1 MKALSLSTVFIL
13 FLALTGQWAY
23 ADVNAVEATIDRNPV
38 MLDEAIRLTV
48 TADGSV
54 ERDAFDSSPLLKD
67 FVVGRTSVSS
77 QTSIVNFDTKRTT
90 VWTTTL
96 FPRKEGTF
104 TIPALTIEGKRT
116 QPINVQVIPVQEQSN
131 VARDYFVTTDI
142 DTKEAYLNQQ
152 LLYTVKLFLSSNIE
166 RGSLQA
172 PEMQN
177 AEITQLGEDKQYTD
191 IVNGRRYQIIER
203 QFAVV
208 PQSSGEFILRG
219 PIFTGEVM
227 AANTNQRFG
236 FFNRTQQINRVG
248 PDITVNI
255 KPIPSDINY
264 PWLPSEMVRVDEEWP
279 QGDVFV
285 AGEPVTRIVTLTALG
300 VVEEQ
305 LPDIP
310 EFYPPNFKLY
320 PDQSNTTTVERNQNL
335 ISQRQTSLAII
346 PTESGTF
353 VLPEITIPWF
363 NTLTEKTE
371 YATIPARTI
380 TVQAAS
386 NANNANTDA
395 GSAQGALNN
404 TANTQ
409 LPASDNNQTSSE
421 NSQGAETTSTASQ
434 SEAELGPQI
443 QDSSILQSPLFIG
456 ITAFISVCWLVTL
469 LGWYVTHKKLKR
481 LLASGALPNAAY
493 SDTQSNNL
501 SEQQA
506 YEHLLA
512 VAKQHNL
519 KALDNA
525 LQKWLSLLNGDRSQ
539 RAMPG
544 DIPESKGIKVP
555 IEQLHRLRFSASQ
568 QANNDDSLKQ
578 HINLLIDA
586 IKQTRSN
593 WLNNKESKK
602 NTLSDLYPT
611 S

>member
-1 MKALSLSTVFIL
+1 MRALLQSTLIVFLLTLLLST
-13 FLALTGQWAY
+13 AAY
-23 ADVNAVEATIDRNPV
+23 ADVNSLEATIDRNPV

-48 TADGSV
+48 TADGSAD
-54 ERDAFDSSPLLKD
+54 RDAFDSSPLLKD

-104 TIPALTIEGKRT
+104 TIPSLTIEGKST
-116 QPINVQVIPVQEQSN
+116 QPIQVKVIPVQEQSN

-142 DTKEAYLNQQ
+142 DVKEAYLNQQ

-208 PQSSGEFILRG
+208 PQASGEFTLRG

-255 KPIPSDINY
+255 KPIPQGIDY

-279 QGDVFV
+279 QGDSFV

-320 PDQSNTTTVERNQNL
+320 PDQSNTTTVEKDQSL

-346 PTESGTF
+346 PTQPGNF

-363 NTLTEKTE
+363 NTLTQQTE
-371 YATIPARTI
+371 YATIPARSI
-380 TVQAAS
+380 TVAPAS
-386 NANNANTDA
+386 GANNANTPNSLDTPSMSSA
-395 GSAQGALNN
+395 SNEDIQNDIPSTATQPNASASNENKPLDSASSKVNTDENTQLNWMVTGALLVLFVIALTGWLVTYRKLKQAQFMGPGITHRTGSAQRPHSYAQWDEKAQFQNLM
-404 TANTQ
+404 
-409 LPASDNNQTSSE
+409 
-421 NSQGAETTSTASQ
+421 
-434 SEAELGPQI
+434 
-443 QDSSILQSPLFIG
+443 
-456 ITAFISVCWLVTL
+456 SVIKAKDT
-469 LGWYVTHKKLKR
+469 R
-481 LLASGALPNAAY
+481 LLTSAL
-493 SDTQSNNL
+493 
-501 SEQQA
+501 
-506 YEHLLA
+506 
-512 VAKQHNL
+512 KQWI
-519 KALDNA
+519 NA
-525 LQKWLSLLNGDRSQ
+525 LTSGKAQLSQ
-539 RAMPG
+539 F
-544 DIPESKGIKVP
+544 EGINTSVN
-555 IEQLHRLRFSASQ
+555 ELYALRFSANKADASTQ
-568 QANNDDSLKQ
+568 SKQVMKALDKLSHEAKLARSEWKQKSEGNN
-578 HINLLIDA
+578 
-586 IKQTRSN
+586 
-593 WLNNKESKK
+593 
-602 NTLSDLYPT
+602 NTLSALYPA

>member
-1 MKALSLSTVFIL
+1 MRALLQSTLIVFLLTLLLST
-13 FLALTGQWAY
+13 AAY
-23 ADVNAVEATIDRNPV
+23 ADVNSLEATIDRNPV

-48 TADGSV
+48 TADGSAD
-54 ERDAFDSSPLLKD
+54 RDAFDSSPLLKD

-104 TIPALTIEGKRT
+104 TIPSLTIEGKST
-116 QPINVQVIPVQEQSN
+116 QPIQVKVIPVQEQSN

-142 DTKEAYLNQQ
+142 DVKEAYLNQQ

-208 PQSSGEFILRG
+208 PQASGEFTLRG

-255 KPIPSDINY
+255 KPIPQGIDY

-279 QGDVFV
+279 QGDSFV

-320 PDQSNTTTVERNQNL
+320 PDQSNTTTVEKDQSL

-346 PTESGTF
+346 PTQPGNF

-363 NTLTEKTE
+363 NTLTQQTE
-371 YATIPARTI
+371 YATIPARSI
-380 TVQAAS
+380 TVAPAS
-386 NANNANTDA
+386 GANNANTPNSLDTPSMSSA
-395 GSAQGALNN
+395 SNEDIQNDIPSTATQPNASASNEDKPLDSASGEVNTDENTQLNWMVTGALLVLFVIALTGWLVTYRKLKQAQFMGPGITNKTGSAQRPHSYAQWDEKAQFQNLM
-404 TANTQ
+404 
-409 LPASDNNQTSSE
+409 
-421 NSQGAETTSTASQ
+421 
-434 SEAELGPQI
+434 
-443 QDSSILQSPLFIG
+443 
-456 ITAFISVCWLVTL
+456 SVIKAKDT
-469 LGWYVTHKKLKR
+469 R
-481 LLASGALPNAAY
+481 LLTSAL
-493 SDTQSNNL
+493 
-501 SEQQA
+501 
-506 YEHLLA
+506 
-512 VAKQHNL
+512 KQWI
-519 KALDNA
+519 NA
-525 LQKWLSLLNGDRSQ
+525 LTSGKAQLSQ
-539 RAMPG
+539 F
-544 DIPESKGIKVP
+544 EGINASVN
-555 IEQLHRLRFSASQ
+555 ELYALRFSANKAD
-568 QANNDDSLKQ
+568 ANTQSKQ
-578 HINLLIDA
+578 VMKALDKLSHEAKLA
-586 IKQTRSN
+586 RSEWKQKSEG
-593 WLNNKESKK
+593 NN
-602 NTLSDLYPT
+602 NTLSALYPA

>member
-1 MKALSLSTVFIL
+1 MRALLQSTRIVFLLTLLLST
-13 FLALTGQWAY
+13 AAY
-23 ADVNAVEATIDRNPV
+23 ADVNSLEATIDRNPV

-48 TADGSV
+48 TADGSAD
-54 ERDAFDSSPLLKD
+54 RDAFDSSPLLKD

-104 TIPALTIEGKRT
+104 TIPSLTIEGKST
-116 QPINVQVIPVQEQSN
+116 QPIQVKVIPVQEQSN

-142 DTKEAYLNQQ
+142 DVKEAYLNQQ

-208 PQSSGEFILRG
+208 PQASGEFTLRG

-255 KPIPSDINY
+255 KPIPQGIDY

-279 QGDVFV
+279 QGDSFV

-320 PDQSNTTTVERNQNL
+320 PDQSNTTTVEKDQSL

-346 PTESGTF
+346 PTQPGNF

-363 NTLTEKTE
+363 NTLTQQTE
-371 YATIPARTI
+371 YATIPARSI
-380 TVQAAS
+380 TVAPAS
-386 NANNANTDA
+386 GANNANTPNSLDTPSISSA
-395 GSAQGALNN
+395 SNEDIQNDIPSTATQPNASASNEGKPLDSASGEVNTDENTQLNRMVTGALLVLFVIALTGWLVTYRKLKQAQFMGPGITNKTGSAQRPHSYAQWDEKAQFQNLM
-404 TANTQ
+404 
-409 LPASDNNQTSSE
+409 
-421 NSQGAETTSTASQ
+421 
-434 SEAELGPQI
+434 
-443 QDSSILQSPLFIG
+443 
-456 ITAFISVCWLVTL
+456 SVIKTKD
-469 LGWYVTHKKLKR
+469 TR
-481 LLASGALPNAAY
+481 LLTPAL
-493 SDTQSNNL
+493 
-501 SEQQA
+501 
-506 YEHLLA
+506 
-512 VAKQHNL
+512 KQWI
-519 KALDNA
+519 NA
-525 LQKWLSLLNGDRSQ
+525 LTSGKAQLSQ
-539 RAMPG
+539 F
-544 DIPESKGIKVP
+544 EGINASVN
-555 IEQLHRLRFSASQ
+555 ELYALRFSANKAD
-568 QANNDDSLKQ
+568 ANTQSKQ
-578 HINLLIDA
+578 VMKALDKLSHEAKLA
-586 IKQTRSN
+586 RSEWKQKSEG
-593 WLNNKESKK
+593 NN
-602 NTLSDLYPT
+602 NTLSALYPA

>member
-1 MKALSLSTVFIL
+1 MRALLQSTLIVFLLTLLLST
-13 FLALTGQWAY
+13 AAY
-23 ADVNAVEATIDRNPV
+23 ADVNSLEATIDRNPV

-48 TADGSV
+48 TADGSAD
-54 ERDAFDSSPLLKD
+54 RDAFDSSPLLKD

-104 TIPALTIEGKRT
+104 TIPSLTIEGKST
-116 QPINVQVIPVQEQSN
+116 KPIQVKVIPVQEQSN

-142 DTKEAYLNQQ
+142 DVKEAYLNQQ

-208 PQSSGEFILRG
+208 PQASGEFTLRG

-255 KPIPSDINY
+255 KPIPQGIDY

-279 QGDVFV
+279 QGDSFV

-320 PDQSNTTTVERNQNL
+320 PDQSNTTTVEKDQSL

-346 PTESGTF
+346 PTQPGNF

-363 NTLTEKTE
+363 NTLTQQTE
-371 YATIPARTI
+371 YATIPARSI
-380 TVQAAS
+380 TVAPAS
-386 NANNANTDA
+386 GANNANTPNSLDTPSMSSA
-395 GSAQGALNN
+395 SNEDIQNDIPSTATQPNASASNEGKPLDSASGEVNSDENTQLNRMVTGALLVLFIIALTGWLVTYRKLKQAQFMGPGITNKTGSAQRPHSYAQWDEKAQFQNLM
-404 TANTQ
+404 
-409 LPASDNNQTSSE
+409 
-421 NSQGAETTSTASQ
+421 
-434 SEAELGPQI
+434 
-443 QDSSILQSPLFIG
+443 
-456 ITAFISVCWLVTL
+456 SVIKAKDT
-469 LGWYVTHKKLKR
+469 R
-481 LLASGALPNAAY
+481 LLTPAL
-493 SDTQSNNL
+493 
-501 SEQQA
+501 
-506 YEHLLA
+506 
-512 VAKQHNL
+512 KQWI
-519 KALDNA
+519 NA
-525 LQKWLSLLNGDRSQ
+525 LTSGKAQLSQ
-539 RAMPG
+539 F
-544 DIPESKGIKVP
+544 EGINASVN
-555 IEQLHRLRFSASQ
+555 ELYALRFSANKAD
-568 QANNDDSLKQ
+568 ANTQSKQ
-578 HINLLIDA
+578 VMKALDKLSHEAKLA
-586 IKQTRSN
+586 RSEWKQKSEG
-593 WLNNKESKK
+593 NN
-602 NTLSDLYPT
+602 NTLSALYPA

>member
-1 MKALSLSTVFIL
+1 MRALLQSTLIVFLLTLLLST
-13 FLALTGQWAY
+13 AAY
-23 ADVNAVEATIDRNPV
+23 ADVNSLEATIDRNPV

-48 TADGSV
+48 TADGSAD
-54 ERDAFDSSPLLKD
+54 RDAFDSSPLLKD

-104 TIPALTIEGKRT
+104 TIPSLTIEGKST
-116 QPINVQVIPVQEQSN
+116 QPIQVKVIPVQEQSN

-142 DTKEAYLNQQ
+142 DVKEAYLNQQ

-208 PQSSGEFILRG
+208 PQASGEFTLRG

-255 KPIPSDINY
+255 KPIPQGIDY

-279 QGDVFV
+279 QGDSFV

-320 PDQSNTTTVERNQNL
+320 PDQSNTTTVEKDQSL

-346 PTESGTF
+346 PTQPGNF

-363 NTLTEKTE
+363 NTLTQQTE
-371 YATIPARTI
+371 YATIPARSI
-380 TVQAAS
+380 TVAPAS
-386 NANNANTDA
+386 GANNANTPNSLDTPSISSA
-395 GSAQGALNN
+395 SNEDIQNDIPTTAKQPNASASNEDKPLDSASGEVNTDENTQLNWMVTGALLVLFVIALTGWLVTYRKLKQAQFMGPGITNKTGSAQRPHSYAQWDEKAQFQNLM
-404 TANTQ
+404 
-409 LPASDNNQTSSE
+409 
-421 NSQGAETTSTASQ
+421 
-434 SEAELGPQI
+434 
-443 QDSSILQSPLFIG
+443 
-456 ITAFISVCWLVTL
+456 SVIKAKDT
-469 LGWYVTHKKLKR
+469 R
-481 LLASGALPNAAY
+481 LLTPAL
-493 SDTQSNNL
+493 
-501 SEQQA
+501 
-506 YEHLLA
+506 
-512 VAKQHNL
+512 KQWI
-519 KALDNA
+519 NA
-525 LQKWLSLLNGDRSQ
+525 LTSGKAQLSQ
-539 RAMPG
+539 F
-544 DIPESKGIKVP
+544 EGINASVN
-555 IEQLHRLRFSASQ
+555 ELYALRFSANKAD
-568 QANNDDSLKQ
+568 ANTQSKQ
-578 HINLLIDA
+578 VMKALDKLSHEAKLA
-586 IKQTRSN
+586 RSEWKQKSEG
-593 WLNNKESKK
+593 NN
-602 NTLSDLYPT
+602 NTLSALYPA

>member
-1 MKALSLSTVFIL
+1 MRALLQSTRIVFLLTLLLST
-13 FLALTGQWAY
+13 AAY
-23 ADVNAVEATIDRNPV
+23 ADVNSLEATIDRNPV

-48 TADGSV
+48 TADGSAD
-54 ERDAFDSSPLLKD
+54 RDAFDSSPLLKD

-104 TIPALTIEGKRT
+104 TIPSLTIEGKST
-116 QPINVQVIPVQEQSN
+116 KPIQVKVIPVQEQSN

-142 DTKEAYLNQQ
+142 DVKEAYLNQQ

-208 PQSSGEFILRG
+208 PQASGEFTLRG

-255 KPIPSDINY
+255 KPIPQGIDY

-279 QGDVFV
+279 QGDSFV

-320 PDQSNTTTVERNQNL
+320 PDQSNTTTVEKDQSL

-346 PTESGTF
+346 PTQPGNF

-363 NTLTEKTE
+363 NTLTQQTE
-371 YATIPARTI
+371 YATIPARSI
-380 TVQAAS
+380 TVTPAS
-386 NANNANTDA
+386 GANNANTPNSLDTPSISSA
-395 GSAQGALNN
+395 SNEDIQNDIPSTATQPNASASNEDKPLDSASGEVNTDENTQLNWMVTGALLVLFVIALTGWLVTYRKLKQAQFMGPGITHRTGSAQRPHSYAQWDEKAQFQNLM
-404 TANTQ
+404 
-409 LPASDNNQTSSE
+409 
-421 NSQGAETTSTASQ
+421 
-434 SEAELGPQI
+434 
-443 QDSSILQSPLFIG
+443 
-456 ITAFISVCWLVTL
+456 SVIKAKDT
-469 LGWYVTHKKLKR
+469 R
-481 LLASGALPNAAY
+481 LLTSAL
-493 SDTQSNNL
+493 
-501 SEQQA
+501 
-506 YEHLLA
+506 
-512 VAKQHNL
+512 KQWI
-519 KALDNA
+519 NA
-525 LQKWLSLLNGDRSQ
+525 LTSGNAQLSQ
-539 RAMPG
+539 F
-544 DIPESKGIKVP
+544 EGINASVN
-555 IEQLHRLRFSASQ
+555 ELYALRFSANKADASTQ
-568 QANNDDSLKQ
+568 SKQFMKALDKLSHEAKLARSEWKQKSEGNN
-578 HINLLIDA
+578 
-586 IKQTRSN
+586 
-593 WLNNKESKK
+593 
-602 NTLSDLYPT
+602 NTLSALYPA

>member
-1 MKALSLSTVFIL
+1 MRALLQSTLIVFLLTLLLST
-13 FLALTGQWAY
+13 AAY
-23 ADVNAVEATIDRNPV
+23 ADVNSLEATIDRNPV

-48 TADGSV
+48 TADGSAD
-54 ERDAFDSSPLLKD
+54 RDAFDSSPLLKD

-104 TIPALTIEGKRT
+104 TIPSLTIEGKST
-116 QPINVQVIPVQEQSN
+116 QPIQVKVIPVQEQSN

-142 DTKEAYLNQQ
+142 DVKEAYLNQQ

-208 PQSSGEFILRG
+208 PQASGEFTLRG

-255 KPIPSDINY
+255 KPIPQGIDY

-279 QGDVFV
+279 QGDSFV

-320 PDQSNTTTVERNQNL
+320 PDQSNTTTVEKDQSL

-346 PTESGTF
+346 PTQPGNF

-363 NTLTEKTE
+363 NTLTQQTE
-371 YATIPARTI
+371 YATIPARSI
-380 TVQAAS
+380 TVAPAS
-386 NANNANTDA
+386 GANNANTPNSLDTPSMSSA
-395 GSAQGALNN
+395 SNEDIQNDIPSIATQPNASASNEGKPLDSASGEVNSDENTQLNRMVTGVLLLLFIIALTGWLVTYRKLKQAQFMGVGITNKTGSAQRLHSYAQWDEKAQFQNLM
-404 TANTQ
+404 
-409 LPASDNNQTSSE
+409 
-421 NSQGAETTSTASQ
+421 
-434 SEAELGPQI
+434 
-443 QDSSILQSPLFIG
+443 
-456 ITAFISVCWLVTL
+456 SVIKAKDT
-469 LGWYVTHKKLKR
+469 R
-481 LLASGALPNAAY
+481 LLTPAL
-493 SDTQSNNL
+493 
-501 SEQQA
+501 
-506 YEHLLA
+506 
-512 VAKQHNL
+512 KQWI
-519 KALDNA
+519 NA
-525 LQKWLSLLNGDRSQ
+525 LTSGKAQLSQ
-539 RAMPG
+539 F
-544 DIPESKGIKVP
+544 EGINASVN
-555 IEQLHRLRFSASQ
+555 ELYALRFSANKAD
-568 QANNDDSLKQ
+568 ANTQSKQ
-578 HINLLIDA
+578 VMKALDKLSHEAKLA
-586 IKQTRSN
+586 RSEWKQKSEGDN
-593 WLNNKESKK
+593 
-602 NTLSDLYPT
+602 NTLSALYPA

>member
-1 MKALSLSTVFIL
+1 MRALLQSTRIVFLLTLLLST
-13 FLALTGQWAY
+13 AAY
-23 ADVNAVEATIDRNPV
+23 ADVNSLEATIDRNPV

-48 TADGSV
+48 TADGSAD
-54 ERDAFDSSPLLKD
+54 RDAFDSSPLLKD

-104 TIPALTIEGKRT
+104 TIPSLTIEGKST
-116 QPINVQVIPVQEQSN
+116 KPIQVKVIPVQEQSN

-142 DTKEAYLNQQ
+142 DVKEAYLNQQ

-208 PQSSGEFILRG
+208 PQASGEFTLRG

-255 KPIPSDINY
+255 KPIPQGIDY

-279 QGDVFV
+279 QGDSFV
-285 AGEPVTRIVTLTALG
+285 AGEPVTRIITLTALG

-320 PDQSNTTTVERNQNL
+320 PDQSNTTTVEKDQSL

-346 PTESGTF
+346 PTQPGNF

-363 NTLTEKTE
+363 NTLTQQTE
-371 YATIPARTI
+371 YATIPARSI
-380 TVQAAS
+380 TVAPAS
-386 NANNANTDA
+386 GANNANTSNIPNTPSTSSTGTDA
-395 GSAQGALNN
+395 IQNDIPSTATKPSVSTNDEGKPLGSASGEAITDENAQFNWMVIGVLLALFVIALTGWLFTYRKLKQAQSTGPGITHKTSSAQRIHSSAQWDEKAHFQSLMSVIKAKNTRELTPALNKWIKALTLGN
-404 TANTQ
+404 AQ
-409 LPASDNNQTSSE
+409 L
-421 NSQGAETTSTASQ
+421 SQ
-434 SEAELGPQI
+434 
-443 QDSSILQSPLFIG
+443 FKG
-456 ITAFISVCWLVTL
+456 IT
-469 LGWYVTHKKLKR
+469 
-481 LLASGALPNAAY
+481 
-493 SDTQSNNL
+493 
-501 SEQQA
+501 
-506 YEHLLA
+506 
-512 VAKQHNL
+512 
-519 KALDNA
+519 
-525 LQKWLSLLNGDRSQ
+525 DRVNELY
-539 RAMPG
+539 A
-544 DIPESKGIKVP
+544 
-555 IEQLHRLRFSASQ
+555 LRFSANKVDTSAQ
-568 QANNDDSLKQ
+568 SKQ
-578 HINLLIDA
+578 VTKALEQLSHE
-586 IKQTRSN
+586 IKLARSE
-593 WLNNKESKK
+593 WKQK
-602 NTLSDLYPT
+602 NTKNDHTLSNLYPA

>member
-1 MKALSLSTVFIL
+1 MRALLQSTRIVFLLTLLLST
-13 FLALTGQWAY
+13 AAY
-23 ADVNAVEATIDRNPV
+23 ADVNSLEATIDRNPV

-48 TADGSV
+48 TADGSAD
-54 ERDAFDSSPLLKD
+54 RDAFDSSPLLKD

-104 TIPALTIEGKRT
+104 TIPSLTIEGKST
-116 QPINVQVIPVQEQSN
+116 KPIQVKVIPVQEQSN

-142 DTKEAYLNQQ
+142 DVKEAYLNQQ

-208 PQSSGEFILRG
+208 PQASGEFTLRG

-255 KPIPSDINY
+255 KPIPQGIDY

-279 QGDVFV
+279 QGDSFV

-320 PDQSNTTTVERNQNL
+320 PDQSNTTTVEKDQSL

-346 PTESGTF
+346 PTQPGNF

-363 NTLTEKTE
+363 NTLTQQTE
-371 YATIPARTI
+371 YATIPARSI
-380 TVQAAS
+380 TVAPAS
-386 NANNANTDA
+386 GANNANTPNSLDTPSMSSA
-395 GSAQGALNN
+395 SNEDIQNDIPSTATQPNASASNEGKPLDSASGEVNTDENTQLNWMVTGALLVLFVIALTGWLVTYRKLKQAQFMGPGLTNKTGSAQRPHSYAQWDEKAQFQNLM
-404 TANTQ
+404 
-409 LPASDNNQTSSE
+409 
-421 NSQGAETTSTASQ
+421 
-434 SEAELGPQI
+434 
-443 QDSSILQSPLFIG
+443 
-456 ITAFISVCWLVTL
+456 SVIKAKDT
-469 LGWYVTHKKLKR
+469 R
-481 LLASGALPNAAY
+481 LLTPAL
-493 SDTQSNNL
+493 
-501 SEQQA
+501 
-506 YEHLLA
+506 
-512 VAKQHNL
+512 KQWI
-519 KALDNA
+519 NA
-525 LQKWLSLLNGDRSQ
+525 LTSGKAQLSQ
-539 RAMPG
+539 F
-544 DIPESKGIKVP
+544 EGINASVN
-555 IEQLHRLRFSASQ
+555 ELYALRFSANKAD
-568 QANNDDSLKQ
+568 ANTQSKQ
-578 HINLLIDA
+578 VMKALDKLSHEAKLA
-586 IKQTRSN
+586 RSEWKQKSEG
-593 WLNNKESKK
+593 NN
-602 NTLSDLYPT
+602 NTLSALYPA

>member
-1 MKALSLSTVFIL
+1 MRALLQSTRIVFLLTLLLST
-13 FLALTGQWAY
+13 AAY
-23 ADVNAVEATIDRNPV
+23 ADVNSLEATIDRNPV

-48 TADGSV
+48 TADGSAD
-54 ERDAFDSSPLLKD
+54 RDAFDSSPLLKD

-104 TIPALTIEGKRT
+104 TIPSLTIEGKST
-116 QPINVQVIPVQEQSN
+116 QPIQVKVIPVQEQSN

-142 DTKEAYLNQQ
+142 DVKEAYLNQQ

-208 PQSSGEFILRG
+208 PQASGEFTLRG

-255 KPIPSDINY
+255 KPIPQGIDY
-264 PWLPSEMVRVDEEWP
+264 PWLPSAMVRVDEEWP
-279 QGDVFV
+279 QGDSFV

-320 PDQSNTTTVERNQNL
+320 PDQSNTTTVEKDQSL

-346 PTESGTF
+346 PTQPGNF

-363 NTLTEKTE
+363 NTLTQQTE
-371 YATIPARTI
+371 YATIPARSI
-380 TVQAAS
+380 TVAPAS
-386 NANNANTDA
+386 GANNANTPNRLDTPSISSA
-395 GSAQGALNN
+395 SNEDIQNDIPSTAPQTNASASNENKPLDSASGDVSTDESTQLNWMVTGALLVLFVIALTGWLVTYRKLKQAQFMGPGLTNKTGSAQRPHSYAQWDEKAQFQNLM
-404 TANTQ
+404 
-409 LPASDNNQTSSE
+409 
-421 NSQGAETTSTASQ
+421 
-434 SEAELGPQI
+434 
-443 QDSSILQSPLFIG
+443 
-456 ITAFISVCWLVTL
+456 SVIKAKDT
-469 LGWYVTHKKLKR
+469 R
-481 LLASGALPNAAY
+481 LLTPAL
-493 SDTQSNNL
+493 
-501 SEQQA
+501 
-506 YEHLLA
+506 
-512 VAKQHNL
+512 KQWI
-519 KALDNA
+519 NA
-525 LQKWLSLLNGDRSQ
+525 LTSGKAQLSQ
-539 RAMPG
+539 F
-544 DIPESKGIKVP
+544 EGINASVN
-555 IEQLHRLRFSASQ
+555 ELYALRFSANKAD
-568 QANNDDSLKQ
+568 ANTQSKQ
-578 HINLLIDA
+578 VMKALDKLSHEAKLA
-586 IKQTRSN
+586 RSEWKQKSEG
-593 WLNNKESKK
+593 NN
-602 NTLSDLYPT
+602 NTLSALYPA

>member
-1 MKALSLSTVFIL
+1 MRALLQSTRIVFLLTLLLST
-13 FLALTGQWAY
+13 AAY
-23 ADVNAVEATIDRNPV
+23 ADVNSLEATIDRNPV

-48 TADGSV
+48 TADGSAD
-54 ERDAFDSSPLLKD
+54 RDAFDSSPLLKD

-104 TIPALTIEGKRT
+104 TIPSLTIEGKST
-116 QPINVQVIPVQEQSN
+116 KPIQVKVIPVQEQSN

-142 DTKEAYLNQQ
+142 DVKEAYLNQQ

-208 PQSSGEFILRG
+208 PQASGEFTLRG

-255 KPIPSDINY
+255 KPIPQGIDY

-279 QGDVFV
+279 QGDSFV
-285 AGEPVTRIVTLTALG
+285 TGEPVTRIVTLTALG

-320 PDQSNTTTVERNQNL
+320 PDQSNTTTVEKDQSL

-346 PTESGTF
+346 PTQPGNF

-363 NTLTEKTE
+363 NTLTQQTE
-371 YATIPARTI
+371 YATIPARSI
-380 TVQAAS
+380 TVAPAS
-386 NANNANTDA
+386 GANNANTPNSLDTPSMSSA
-395 GSAQGALNN
+395 SNEDIQNDIPSTATQPNASASNEDRPLDRASGEDNTDENTQLNWMVTGALLVLFVIALTGWLVTYRKLKQAQFMGPGLTNKTGSAQRPHSYAQWDEKAQFQNLM
-404 TANTQ
+404 
-409 LPASDNNQTSSE
+409 
-421 NSQGAETTSTASQ
+421 
-434 SEAELGPQI
+434 
-443 QDSSILQSPLFIG
+443 
-456 ITAFISVCWLVTL
+456 SVIKAKDT
-469 LGWYVTHKKLKR
+469 R
-481 LLASGALPNAAY
+481 LLTPAL
-493 SDTQSNNL
+493 
-501 SEQQA
+501 
-506 YEHLLA
+506 
-512 VAKQHNL
+512 KQWI
-519 KALDNA
+519 NA
-525 LQKWLSLLNGDRSQ
+525 LTSGKAQLSQ
-539 RAMPG
+539 F
-544 DIPESKGIKVP
+544 EGINASVN
-555 IEQLHRLRFSASQ
+555 ELYALRFSANKADASTQ
-568 QANNDDSLKQ
+568 SKQ
-578 HINLLIDA
+578 VMKALDKLSHEAKLA
-586 IKQTRSN
+586 RSEWKQKSEGSN
-593 WLNNKESKK
+593 
-602 NTLSDLYPT
+602 NTLSALYPA

>member
-1 MKALSLSTVFIL
+1 MRALLQSTRIVFLLTLLLST
-13 FLALTGQWAY
+13 AAY
-23 ADVNAVEATIDRNPV
+23 ADVNSLEATIDRNPV

-48 TADGSV
+48 TADGSAD
-54 ERDAFDSSPLLKD
+54 RDAFDSSPLLKD

-104 TIPALTIEGKRT
+104 TIPSLTIEGKST
-116 QPINVQVIPVQEQSN
+116 KPIQVKVIPVQEQSN

-142 DTKEAYLNQQ
+142 DVKEAYLNQQ

-208 PQSSGEFILRG
+208 PQASGEFTLRG

-255 KPIPSDINY
+255 KPIPQGIDY

-279 QGDVFV
+279 QGDSFV

-320 PDQSNTTTVERNQNL
+320 PDQSNTTTVEKDQSL

-346 PTESGTF
+346 PTQPGNF

-363 NTLTEKTE
+363 NTLTQQTE
-371 YATIPARTI
+371 YATIPARSI
-380 TVQAAS
+380 TVAPAS
-386 NANNANTDA
+386 GANNANTPNSLDTPSISSA
-395 GSAQGALNN
+395 SNEDIQNDIPTTAKQPNASASNEDKPLDSASGEVNTDESTQLNWMVTCALLVLFIIALTGWLVTYRKLKQAQFMGPGITNKTGSAQRPHSYAQWDEKAQFQNLM
-404 TANTQ
+404 
-409 LPASDNNQTSSE
+409 
-421 NSQGAETTSTASQ
+421 
-434 SEAELGPQI
+434 
-443 QDSSILQSPLFIG
+443 
-456 ITAFISVCWLVTL
+456 SVIKAKDT
-469 LGWYVTHKKLKR
+469 R
-481 LLASGALPNAAY
+481 LLTPAL
-493 SDTQSNNL
+493 
-501 SEQQA
+501 
-506 YEHLLA
+506 
-512 VAKQHNL
+512 KQWI
-519 KALDNA
+519 NA
-525 LQKWLSLLNGDRSQ
+525 LTSGKAQLSQ
-539 RAMPG
+539 F
-544 DIPESKGIKVP
+544 EGINASVN
-555 IEQLHRLRFSASQ
+555 ELYALRFSANKADASTQ
-568 QANNDDSLKQ
+568 SKQVMKALDKLSHEAKLARSEWKQKSEGNN
-578 HINLLIDA
+578 
-586 IKQTRSN
+586 
-593 WLNNKESKK
+593 
-602 NTLSDLYPT
+602 NTLSALYPA

>member
-1 MKALSLSTVFIL
+1 MRALLQSTRIVFLLTLLLST
-13 FLALTGQWAY
+13 AAY
-23 ADVNAVEATIDRNPV
+23 ADVNSLEATIDRNPV

-48 TADGSV
+48 TADGSAD
-54 ERDAFDSSPLLKD
+54 RDAFDSSPLLKD

-104 TIPALTIEGKRT
+104 TIPSLTIEGKST
-116 QPINVQVIPVQEQSN
+116 KPIQVKVIPVQEQSN

-142 DTKEAYLNQQ
+142 DVKEAYLNQQ

-208 PQSSGEFILRG
+208 PQASGEFTLRG

-255 KPIPSDINY
+255 KPIPQGIDY

-279 QGDVFV
+279 QGDSFV
-285 AGEPVTRIVTLTALG
+285 AGEPVTRIITLTALG

-320 PDQSNTTTVERNQNL
+320 PDQSNTTTVEKDQSL

-346 PTESGTF
+346 PTQPGNF

-363 NTLTEKTE
+363 NTLTQQTE
-371 YATIPARTI
+371 YATIPARSI
-380 TVQAAS
+380 TVAPAS
-386 NANNANTDA
+386 GANNANTSNIPNTPSTSSTGTDA
-395 GSAQGALNN
+395 IQNDIPSTAAKPNVSANYESKPLGSASGDAITDENAQFNWMVIGVLLALFVIALTGWLFTYRKLKQAQSTGPGITHKTSSAQRIHSSAQRDEKAHFQSLMSVIKAKNTRELTPALNKWIKALTLGN
-404 TANTQ
+404 AQ
-409 LPASDNNQTSSE
+409 L
-421 NSQGAETTSTASQ
+421 SQ
-434 SEAELGPQI
+434 
-443 QDSSILQSPLFIG
+443 FKG
-456 ITAFISVCWLVTL
+456 IT
-469 LGWYVTHKKLKR
+469 
-481 LLASGALPNAAY
+481 
-493 SDTQSNNL
+493 
-501 SEQQA
+501 
-506 YEHLLA
+506 
-512 VAKQHNL
+512 
-519 KALDNA
+519 
-525 LQKWLSLLNGDRSQ
+525 DRVNELY
-539 RAMPG
+539 A
-544 DIPESKGIKVP
+544 
-555 IEQLHRLRFSASQ
+555 LRFSANKVDASAQ
-568 QANNDDSLKQ
+568 SKQ
-578 HINLLIDA
+578 VTKALEQLSHE
-586 IKQTRSN
+586 IKLARSE
-593 WLNNKESKK
+593 WKQK
-602 NTLSDLYPT
+602 NTMNDHTLSNLYPA

>member
-1 MKALSLSTVFIL
+1 MRALLQSTRIVFLLTLLLST
-13 FLALTGQWAY
+13 AAY
-23 ADVNAVEATIDRNPV
+23 ADVNSLEATIDRNPV

-48 TADGSV
+48 TADGSAD
-54 ERDAFDSSPLLKD
+54 RDAFDSSPLLKD

-104 TIPALTIEGKRT
+104 TIPSLTIEGKST
-116 QPINVQVIPVQEQSN
+116 KPIQVEVIPVQEQSN

-142 DTKEAYLNQQ
+142 DLKEAYLNQQ

-208 PQSSGEFILRG
+208 PQASGEFTLRG

-255 KPIPSDINY
+255 KPIPQGIDY

-279 QGDVFV
+279 QGDSFV

-320 PDQSNTTTVERNQNL
+320 PDQSNTTTVEKDQSL

-346 PTESGTF
+346 PTQPGNF

-363 NTLTEKTE
+363 NTLTQQTE
-371 YATIPARTI
+371 YATIPARSI
-380 TVQAAS
+380 TVAPAS
-386 NANNANTDA
+386 GANNANTPNSLDTPSISSA
-395 GSAQGALNN
+395 SNEDIQNDIPSTAKQPNASASNEDKPLDSASGEVNTDESTQLNWMVTCALLVLFIIALTGWLVTYRKLKQAQFMGPGITNKTGSAQRPHSYAQWDEKAQFQNLM
-404 TANTQ
+404 
-409 LPASDNNQTSSE
+409 
-421 NSQGAETTSTASQ
+421 
-434 SEAELGPQI
+434 
-443 QDSSILQSPLFIG
+443 
-456 ITAFISVCWLVTL
+456 SVIKAKDT
-469 LGWYVTHKKLKR
+469 R
-481 LLASGALPNAAY
+481 LLTSAL
-493 SDTQSNNL
+493 
-501 SEQQA
+501 
-506 YEHLLA
+506 
-512 VAKQHNL
+512 KQWI
-519 KALDNA
+519 NA
-525 LQKWLSLLNGDRSQ
+525 LTSGKAQLSQ
-539 RAMPG
+539 F
-544 DIPESKGIKVP
+544 EGINASVN
-555 IEQLHRLRFSASQ
+555 ELYALRFSANKADASTQ
-568 QANNDDSLKQ
+568 SKQVMKALDKLSHEAKLARSEWKRKSEGNN
-578 HINLLIDA
+578 
-586 IKQTRSN
+586 
-593 WLNNKESKK
+593 
-602 NTLSDLYPT
+602 NTLSALYPA

>member
-1 MKALSLSTVFIL
+1 MRALLQSTLIVFLLTLLLST
-13 FLALTGQWAY
+13 AAY
-23 ADVNAVEATIDRNPV
+23 ADVNSLEATIDRNPV

-48 TADGSV
+48 TADGSAD
-54 ERDAFDSSPLLKD
+54 RDAFDSSPLLKD

-104 TIPALTIEGKRT
+104 TIPSLTIEGKST
-116 QPINVQVIPVQEQSN
+116 QPIQVKVIPVQEQSN

-142 DTKEAYLNQQ
+142 DVKEAYLNQQ

-208 PQSSGEFILRG
+208 PQASGEFTLRG

-255 KPIPSDINY
+255 KPIPQGIDY
-264 PWLPSEMVRVDEEWP
+264 PWLPSAMVRVDEEWP
-279 QGDVFV
+279 QGDSFV

-320 PDQSNTTTVERNQNL
+320 PDQSNTTTVEKDQSL

-346 PTESGTF
+346 PTQPGNF

-363 NTLTEKTE
+363 NTLTQQTE
-371 YATIPARTI
+371 YATIPARSI
-380 TVQAAS
+380 TVAPAS
-386 NANNANTDA
+386 GANNANTPNRLDTPSISSA
-395 GSAQGALNN
+395 SNEDIQNDIPSTAPQTNASASNENKPLDSASGDVSTDESTQLNWMVTCALLVLFIIALTGWLVTYRKLKQAQFMGVGITNKTGSAQRLHSYAQWDEKAQFQNLM
-404 TANTQ
+404 
-409 LPASDNNQTSSE
+409 
-421 NSQGAETTSTASQ
+421 
-434 SEAELGPQI
+434 
-443 QDSSILQSPLFIG
+443 
-456 ITAFISVCWLVTL
+456 SVIKTKD
-469 LGWYVTHKKLKR
+469 TR
-481 LLASGALPNAAY
+481 LLTPAL
-493 SDTQSNNL
+493 
-501 SEQQA
+501 
-506 YEHLLA
+506 
-512 VAKQHNL
+512 KQWI
-519 KALDNA
+519 NA
-525 LQKWLSLLNGDRSQ
+525 LTSGKAQLSQ
-539 RAMPG
+539 F
-544 DIPESKGIKVP
+544 EGINASVN
-555 IEQLHRLRFSASQ
+555 ELYALRFSANKAD
-568 QANNDDSLKQ
+568 ANTQSKQ
-578 HINLLIDA
+578 VMKALDKLSHEAKLA
-586 IKQTRSN
+586 RSEWKQKSEG
-593 WLNNKESKK
+593 NN
-602 NTLSDLYPT
+602 NTLSALYPA

>member
-1 MKALSLSTVFIL
+1 MRALLQSTGIF
-13 FLALTGQWAY
+13 FLLTLLISAAAY
-23 ADVNAVEATIDRNPV
+23 ADVNSVEATIDRNPV
-38 MLDEAIRLTV
+38 MLDEAIRLTI
-48 TADGSV
+48 TADGSAD
-54 ERDAFDSSPLLKD
+54 RDAFDSSPLLKD

-104 TIPALTIEGKRT
+104 TIPSLTIEGKST
-116 QPINVQVIPVQEQSN
+116 KPIQVKVIPVQEQSN

-142 DTKEAYLNQQ
+142 DLNEAYLNQQ

-208 PQSSGEFILRG
+208 PQASGEFTLRG

-255 KPIPSDINY
+255 KPIPQGIDY

-279 QGDVFV
+279 QGDNFV

-320 PDQSNTTTVERNQNL
+320 PDQSNTTTVEKDQSL

-346 PTESGTF
+346 PTQPGDF

-363 NTLTEKTE
+363 NTLTQKTE
-371 YATIPARTI
+371 YATIPARSI
-380 TVQAAS
+380 TVVPATRSS
-386 NANNANTDA
+386 NPSNT
-395 GSAQGALNN
+395 
-404 TANTQ
+404 T
-409 LPASDNNQTSSE
+409 PTS
-421 NSQGAETTSTASQ
+421 NETV
-434 SEAELGPQI
+434 G
-443 QDSSILQSPLFIG
+443 
-456 ITAFISVCWLVTL
+456 
-469 LGWYVTHKKLKR
+469 
-481 LLASGALPNAAY
+481 
-493 SDTQSNNL
+493 DTQSDL
-501 SEQQA
+501 PSKAIEPDVDSSKEGKPSDSTADDASISERTQLDWVVSVV
-506 YEHLLA
+506 LLA
-512 VAKQHNL
+512 LLLVALIGWLLTYRKLKQTQLAGLTDSTKPRFNVTA
-519 KALDNA
+519 ALDEKAQYQRLMAVIKAKDTSSVPLALKEWINA
-525 LQKWLSLLNGDRSQ
+525 LTDGKAQLSQFDGVNTAVDELY
-539 RAMPG
+539 A
-544 DIPESKGIKVP
+544 
-555 IEQLHRLRFSASQ
+555 LRFSASQ
-568 QANNDDSLKQ
+568 TDKPNQSEQVSKTLEKLTDE
-578 HINLLIDA
+578 
-586 IKQTRSN
+586 IKQARSK
-593 WLNNKESKK
+593 WQQIGAK
-602 NTLSDLYPT
+602 NRHTLSNLYPA

>member
-1 MKALSLSTVFIL
+1 
-13 FLALTGQWAY
+13 
-23 ADVNAVEATIDRNPV
+23 
-38 MLDEAIRLTV
+38 DEAIRLTV
-48 TADGSV
+48 TADGSAD
-54 ERDAFDSSPLLKD
+54 RDAFDSSPLLKD

-104 TIPALTIEGKRT
+104 TIPSLTIEGKST
-116 QPINVQVIPVQEQSN
+116 KPIQVKVIPVQEQSN

-142 DTKEAYLNQQ
+142 DVKEAYLNQQ

-208 PQSSGEFILRG
+208 PQASGEFTLRG

-255 KPIPSDINY
+255 KPIPQGIDY

-279 QGDVFV
+279 QGDSFV

-320 PDQSNTTTVERNQNL
+320 PDQSNTTTVEKDQSL

-346 PTESGTF
+346 PTQPGNF

-363 NTLTEKTE
+363 NTLTQQTE
-371 YATIPARTI
+371 YSTIPARSI
-380 TVQAAS
+380 TVAPAS
-386 NANNANTDA
+386 GANNANTPNSLDTPSISSA
-395 GSAQGALNN
+395 SNEDIQNDIPSTAKQPNASASNENKPLDSASGEVNTDESTQLNWMVTCALLVLFIIALTGWLVTYRKLKQAQFMGPGITNKTGSAQRPHSYAQWDEKAQFQNLM
-404 TANTQ
+404 
-409 LPASDNNQTSSE
+409 
-421 NSQGAETTSTASQ
+421 
-434 SEAELGPQI
+434 
-443 QDSSILQSPLFIG
+443 
-456 ITAFISVCWLVTL
+456 SVIKAKDT
-469 LGWYVTHKKLKR
+469 R
-481 LLASGALPNAAY
+481 LLTPAL
-493 SDTQSNNL
+493 
-501 SEQQA
+501 
-506 YEHLLA
+506 
-512 VAKQHNL
+512 KQWI
-519 KALDNA
+519 NA
-525 LQKWLSLLNGDRSQ
+525 LTSGKAQLSQ
-539 RAMPG
+539 F
-544 DIPESKGIKVP
+544 EGINASVN
-555 IEQLHRLRFSASQ
+555 ELYALRFSANKAD
-568 QANNDDSLKQ
+568 ANTQSKQ
-578 HINLLIDA
+578 VMKALDKLSHEAKLA
-586 IKQTRSN
+586 RSEWKQKSEG
-593 WLNNKESKK
+593 NN
-602 NTLSDLYPT
+602 NTLSALYPA

>member
-1 MKALSLSTVFIL
+1 MRALLQSTRIVFLLTLLLST
-13 FLALTGQWAY
+13 AAY
-23 ADVNAVEATIDRNPV
+23 ADVNSLEATIDRNPV

-48 TADGSV
+48 TADGSA

-104 TIPALTIEGKRT
+104 TIPSLTIEGKST
-116 QPINVQVIPVQEQSN
+116 QPIQVKVIPVQEKSN

-142 DTKEAYLNQQ
+142 DVKEAYLNQQ

-208 PQSSGEFILRG
+208 PQASGEFTLRG

-255 KPIPSDINY
+255 KPIPQGIDY

-279 QGDVFV
+279 QGDSFV

-320 PDQSNTTTVERNQNL
+320 PDQSNTTTVEKDQSL

-346 PTESGTF
+346 PTQPGNF

-363 NTLTEKTE
+363 NTLTQQTE
-371 YATIPARTI
+371 YSTIPARSI
-380 TVQAAS
+380 TVAPAS
-386 NANNANTDA
+386 GANNANTPNSLDTPSISSA
-395 GSAQGALNN
+395 SNEDIQNDIPSTAKQPNASASNENKPLDSASGEVNTDESTQLNWMVTCALLVLFIIALTGWLVTYRKLKQAQFMGPGITNKTGSAQRPHSYAQWDEKAQFQNLM
-404 TANTQ
+404 
-409 LPASDNNQTSSE
+409 
-421 NSQGAETTSTASQ
+421 
-434 SEAELGPQI
+434 
-443 QDSSILQSPLFIG
+443 
-456 ITAFISVCWLVTL
+456 SVIKAKDT
-469 LGWYVTHKKLKR
+469 R
-481 LLASGALPNAAY
+481 LLTPAL
-493 SDTQSNNL
+493 
-501 SEQQA
+501 
-506 YEHLLA
+506 
-512 VAKQHNL
+512 KQWI
-519 KALDNA
+519 NA
-525 LQKWLSLLNGDRSQ
+525 LTSGKAQLSQ
-539 RAMPG
+539 F
-544 DIPESKGIKVP
+544 EGINASVN
-555 IEQLHRLRFSASQ
+555 ELYALRFSANKADASTQ
-568 QANNDDSLKQ
+568 SKQVMKALDKLSHEAKLARSEWKQKSEGNN
-578 HINLLIDA
+578 
-586 IKQTRSN
+586 
-593 WLNNKESKK
+593 
-602 NTLSDLYPT
+602 NTLSALYPA

>member
-1 MKALSLSTVFIL
+1 MRALLQSTLIVFLLTLLLST
-13 FLALTGQWAY
+13 AAY
-23 ADVNAVEATIDRNPV
+23 ADVHSLEATIDRNPV

-48 TADGSV
+48 TADGSAD
-54 ERDAFDSSPLLKD
+54 RDAFDSSPLLKD

-104 TIPALTIEGKRT
+104 TIPSLTIEGKST
-116 QPINVQVIPVQEQSN
+116 KPIQVKVIPVQEQSN

-142 DTKEAYLNQQ
+142 DVKEAYLNQQ

-208 PQSSGEFILRG
+208 PQASGEFTLRG

-255 KPIPSDINY
+255 KPIPQGIDY

-279 QGDVFV
+279 QGDSFV

-320 PDQSNTTTVERNQNL
+320 PDQSNTTTVEKDQSL

-346 PTESGTF
+346 PTQPGNF

-363 NTLTEKTE
+363 NTLTQQTE
-371 YATIPARTI
+371 YATIPARSI
-380 TVQAAS
+380 TVAPAS
-386 NANNANTDA
+386 GANNANTPNSLDTPSISSA
-395 GSAQGALNN
+395 SNEDIQNDIPSTAKQPNASASNENKPLDSASGEVNTDESTQLNWMVTCALFVLFIIALTGWLVTYRKLKQAQFMGVGITNKTGSAQRLHSYAQWDEKAQFQNLM
-404 TANTQ
+404 
-409 LPASDNNQTSSE
+409 
-421 NSQGAETTSTASQ
+421 
-434 SEAELGPQI
+434 
-443 QDSSILQSPLFIG
+443 
-456 ITAFISVCWLVTL
+456 SVIKAKDT
-469 LGWYVTHKKLKR
+469 R
-481 LLASGALPNAAY
+481 LLTSAL
-493 SDTQSNNL
+493 
-501 SEQQA
+501 
-506 YEHLLA
+506 
-512 VAKQHNL
+512 KQWV
-519 KALDNA
+519 NA
-525 LQKWLSLLNGDRSQ
+525 LTSGKAQLSQ
-539 RAMPG
+539 F
-544 DIPESKGIKVP
+544 EGINASVN
-555 IEQLHRLRFSASQ
+555 ELYALRFSANKADASTQ
-568 QANNDDSLKQ
+568 SKQVMKALDKLSHEAKLARSEWKQKSEGNN
-578 HINLLIDA
+578 
-586 IKQTRSN
+586 
-593 WLNNKESKK
+593 
-602 NTLSDLYPT
+602 NTLSALYPA

>member
-1 MKALSLSTVFIL
+1 MRALLQSTLIVFLLTLLLST
-13 FLALTGQWAY
+13 AAY
-23 ADVNAVEATIDRNPV
+23 ADVNSLEATIDRNPV

-48 TADGSV
+48 TADGSAD
-54 ERDAFDSSPLLKD
+54 RDAFDSSPLLKD

-104 TIPALTIEGKRT
+104 TIPSLTIEGKST
-116 QPINVQVIPVQEQSN
+116 KPIQVKVIPVQEQSN

-142 DTKEAYLNQQ
+142 DVKEAYLNQQ

-208 PQSSGEFILRG
+208 PQASGEFTLRG

-255 KPIPSDINY
+255 KPIPQGIDY

-279 QGDVFV
+279 QGDSFV

-320 PDQSNTTTVERNQNL
+320 PDQSNTTTVEKDQSL

-346 PTESGTF
+346 PTQPGNF

-363 NTLTEKTE
+363 NTLTQQTE
-371 YATIPARTI
+371 YATIPARSI
-380 TVQAAS
+380 TVAPAS
-386 NANNANTDA
+386 GANNANTPNSLDTPSMSSA
-395 GSAQGALNN
+395 SNEDIQNDIPSTATQPNASASNEGKPLDSASGEVNTDESTQLNWMVTCALLVLFIIALTGWLVTYRKLKQAQFMGPGITNKTGSAQRPHSYAQWDEKAQFQNLM
-404 TANTQ
+404 
-409 LPASDNNQTSSE
+409 
-421 NSQGAETTSTASQ
+421 
-434 SEAELGPQI
+434 
-443 QDSSILQSPLFIG
+443 
-456 ITAFISVCWLVTL
+456 SVIKAKDT
-469 LGWYVTHKKLKR
+469 R
-481 LLASGALPNAAY
+481 LLTPAL
-493 SDTQSNNL
+493 
-501 SEQQA
+501 
-506 YEHLLA
+506 
-512 VAKQHNL
+512 KQWI
-519 KALDNA
+519 NA
-525 LQKWLSLLNGDRSQ
+525 LTSGNAQLSQFERINASVNELY
-539 RAMPG
+539 A
-544 DIPESKGIKVP
+544 
-555 IEQLHRLRFSASQ
+555 LRFSANKAD
-568 QANNDDSLKQ
+568 ANTQSKQ
-578 HINLLIDA
+578 VMKALDKLSHEAKLA
-586 IKQTRSN
+586 RSEWKQKSEGSN
-593 WLNNKESKK
+593 
-602 NTLSDLYPT
+602 NTLSALYPA

>member
-1 MKALSLSTVFIL
+1 MRALLQSTRIVFLLTLLLST
-13 FLALTGQWAY
+13 AAY
-23 ADVNAVEATIDRNPV
+23 ADVNSLEATIDRNPV

-48 TADGSV
+48 TADGSAD
-54 ERDAFDSSPLLKD
+54 RDAFDSSPLLKD

-104 TIPALTIEGKRT
+104 TIPSLTIEGKST
-116 QPINVQVIPVQEQSN
+116 KPIQVKVIPVQEQSN

-142 DTKEAYLNQQ
+142 DVKEAYLNQQ

-208 PQSSGEFILRG
+208 PQASGEFTLRG

-248 PDITVNI
+248 PDTTVNI
-255 KPIPSDINY
+255 KPIPQGIDY

-279 QGDVFV
+279 QGDSFV
-285 AGEPVTRIVTLTALG
+285 AGEPVTRIITLTALG

-320 PDQSNTTTVERNQNL
+320 PDQSNTTTVEKDQSL

-346 PTESGTF
+346 PTQPGNF

-363 NTLTEKTE
+363 NTLTQQTE
-371 YATIPARTI
+371 YATIPARSI
-380 TVQAAS
+380 TVA
-386 NANNANTDA
+386 
-395 GSAQGALNN
+395 
-404 TANTQ
+404 
-409 LPASDNNQTSSE
+409 P
-421 NSQGAETTSTASQ
+421 
-434 SEAELGPQI
+434 
-443 QDSSILQSPLFIG
+443 
-456 ITAFISVCWLVTL
+456 
-469 LGWYVTHKKLKR
+469 
-481 LLASGALPNAAY
+481 ASGANNVNPSNIPNTPSTSSTGTDAIQNDIPSTAAKPNV
-493 SDTQSNNL
+493 SANVSANDEGKPLGSASGEAITDDNAQLNWMVIGV
-501 SEQQA
+501 
-506 YEHLLA
+506 LLA
-512 VAKQHNL
+512 LFVIALTGWLFTYRKLKQAQSTGLGITHKTSSAQRIHSSAQWDEKAHFQSLMSVIKAKNTREL
-519 KALDNA
+519 TPALNKWIKALTLGNA
-525 LQKWLSLLNGDRSQ
+525 QLSQ
-539 RAMPG
+539 F
-544 DIPESKGIKVP
+544 KGITDRVN
-555 IEQLHRLRFSASQ
+555 ELYALRFSANKVDASAQ
-568 QANNDDSLKQ
+568 SKQ
-578 HINLLIDA
+578 VTKALEQLSHE
-586 IKQTRSN
+586 IKLARSE
-593 WLNNKESKK
+593 WKQK
-602 NTLSDLYPT
+602 NTKNDHTLSNLYPA

>member
-1 MKALSLSTVFIL
+1 MRALLQSTLIVFLLTLLLST
-13 FLALTGQWAY
+13 AAY
-23 ADVNAVEATIDRNPV
+23 ADVNSLEATIDRNPV

-48 TADGSV
+48 TADGSAD
-54 ERDAFDSSPLLKD
+54 RDAFDSSPLLKD

-104 TIPALTIEGKRT
+104 TIPSLTIEGKST
-116 QPINVQVIPVQEQSN
+116 QPIQVKVIPVQEQSN

-142 DTKEAYLNQQ
+142 DVKEAYLNQQ

-208 PQSSGEFILRG
+208 PQASGEFTLRG

-255 KPIPSDINY
+255 KPIPQGIDY

-279 QGDVFV
+279 QGDSFV

-320 PDQSNTTTVERNQNL
+320 PDQSNTTTVEKDQSL

-346 PTESGTF
+346 PTQPGNF

-363 NTLTEKTE
+363 NTLTQQTE
-371 YATIPARTI
+371 YATIPARSI
-380 TVQAAS
+380 TVAPAS
-386 NANNANTDA
+386 GANNANTPNSLDTPSMSSA
-395 GSAQGALNN
+395 SNEDIQNDIPSTATQPNASASNEDKPLDSASGEVNTDESTQLNRMVTGALLVLFIIALTGWLVTYRKLKQAQFMGVGITNKTGSAQRLHSYAQWDEKAQFQNLM
-404 TANTQ
+404 
-409 LPASDNNQTSSE
+409 
-421 NSQGAETTSTASQ
+421 
-434 SEAELGPQI
+434 
-443 QDSSILQSPLFIG
+443 
-456 ITAFISVCWLVTL
+456 SVIKAKDT
-469 LGWYVTHKKLKR
+469 R
-481 LLASGALPNAAY
+481 LLTPAL
-493 SDTQSNNL
+493 
-501 SEQQA
+501 
-506 YEHLLA
+506 
-512 VAKQHNL
+512 KQWI
-519 KALDNA
+519 NA
-525 LQKWLSLLNGDRSQ
+525 LTSGKAQLSQ
-539 RAMPG
+539 F
-544 DIPESKGIKVP
+544 EGINASVN
-555 IEQLHRLRFSASQ
+555 ELYELRFSANKADASTQ
-568 QANNDDSLKQ
+568 SKQVMKALDKLSHEAKLARSEWKQKSEGNN
-578 HINLLIDA
+578 
-586 IKQTRSN
+586 
-593 WLNNKESKK
+593 
-602 NTLSDLYPT
+602 NTLSALYPA

>member
-1 MKALSLSTVFIL
+1 MRALLQSTRIVFLLTLLLST
-13 FLALTGQWAY
+13 AAY
-23 ADVNAVEATIDRNPV
+23 ADVNSLEATIDRNPV

-48 TADGSV
+48 TADGSAD
-54 ERDAFDSSPLLKD
+54 RDAFDSSPLLKD

-104 TIPALTIEGKRT
+104 TIPSLTIEGKST
-116 QPINVQVIPVQEQSN
+116 QPIQVKVIPVQEQSN

-142 DTKEAYLNQQ
+142 DVKEAYLNQQ

-208 PQSSGEFILRG
+208 PQASGEFTLRG

-255 KPIPSDINY
+255 KPIPQGIDY
-264 PWLPSEMVRVDEEWP
+264 PWLPSAMVRVDEEWP
-279 QGDVFV
+279 QGDSFV

-320 PDQSNTTTVERNQNL
+320 PDQSNTTTVEKDQSL

-346 PTESGTF
+346 PTQPGNF

-363 NTLTEKTE
+363 NTLTQQTE
-371 YATIPARTI
+371 YATIPARSI
-380 TVQAAS
+380 TVAPAS
-386 NANNANTDA
+386 GANNANTPNSLDTPSMSSA
-395 GSAQGALNN
+395 SNEDIQNDIPSTATQPNASASNEDKPLDSASGEVNTDENTQLNWMVTGALLVLFVIALTGWLVTYRKLKQAQFMGPGITHRTGSAQRPHSHAQWDEKAQFQNLM
-404 TANTQ
+404 
-409 LPASDNNQTSSE
+409 
-421 NSQGAETTSTASQ
+421 
-434 SEAELGPQI
+434 
-443 QDSSILQSPLFIG
+443 
-456 ITAFISVCWLVTL
+456 SVIKAKDT
-469 LGWYVTHKKLKR
+469 R
-481 LLASGALPNAAY
+481 LLTSAL
-493 SDTQSNNL
+493 
-501 SEQQA
+501 
-506 YEHLLA
+506 
-512 VAKQHNL
+512 KQWI
-519 KALDNA
+519 NA
-525 LQKWLSLLNGDRSQ
+525 LTSGKAQLSQ
-539 RAMPG
+539 F
-544 DIPESKGIKVP
+544 EGINASVN
-555 IEQLHRLRFSASQ
+555 ELYALRFSANKADASTQ
-568 QANNDDSLKQ
+568 SKQVMKALDKLSHEAKLARSEWKQKSEGNN
-578 HINLLIDA
+578 
-586 IKQTRSN
+586 
-593 WLNNKESKK
+593 
-602 NTLSDLYPT
+602 NTLSALYPA

>member
-1 MKALSLSTVFIL
+1 MRALLQSTLIVFLLTLLLST
-13 FLALTGQWAY
+13 AAY
-23 ADVNAVEATIDRNPV
+23 ADVNSLEATIDRNPV

-48 TADGSV
+48 TADGSAD
-54 ERDAFDSSPLLKD
+54 RDAFDSSPLLKD

-104 TIPALTIEGKRT
+104 TIPSLTIEGKST
-116 QPINVQVIPVQEQSN
+116 KPIQVKVIPVQEQSN

-142 DTKEAYLNQQ
+142 DVKEAYLNQQ

-208 PQSSGEFILRG
+208 PQASGEFTLRG

-255 KPIPSDINY
+255 KPIPQGIDY

-279 QGDVFV
+279 QGDSFV

-320 PDQSNTTTVERNQNL
+320 PDQSNTTTVEKDQSL

-346 PTESGTF
+346 PTQPGNF

-363 NTLTEKTE
+363 NTLTQQTE
-371 YATIPARTI
+371 YATIPARSI
-380 TVQAAS
+380 TVAPAS
-386 NANNANTDA
+386 GANNANTPNSLDTPSISSA
-395 GSAQGALNN
+395 SNEDIQNDIPSTAKQPNASASNEDKPLDSASGEVNTDENTQLNWMVTGALLVLFVIALTGWLVTYRKLKQAQFMGPGITNKTGSAQRPHSYAQWDEKAQFQNLM
-404 TANTQ
+404 
-409 LPASDNNQTSSE
+409 
-421 NSQGAETTSTASQ
+421 
-434 SEAELGPQI
+434 
-443 QDSSILQSPLFIG
+443 
-456 ITAFISVCWLVTL
+456 SVIKAKDT
-469 LGWYVTHKKLKR
+469 R
-481 LLASGALPNAAY
+481 LLTSAL
-493 SDTQSNNL
+493 
-501 SEQQA
+501 
-506 YEHLLA
+506 
-512 VAKQHNL
+512 KQWV
-519 KALDNA
+519 NA
-525 LQKWLSLLNGDRSQ
+525 LTSGKAQLSQ
-539 RAMPG
+539 F
-544 DIPESKGIKVP
+544 EGINASVN
-555 IEQLHRLRFSASQ
+555 ELYALRFSANKADASTQ
-568 QANNDDSLKQ
+568 SKQVMKALDKLSHEAKLARSEWKQKSEGNN
-578 HINLLIDA
+578 
-586 IKQTRSN
+586 
-593 WLNNKESKK
+593 
-602 NTLSDLYPT
+602 NTLSALYPA

>member
-1 MKALSLSTVFIL
+1 MRALLQSTRIVFLLTLLLST
-13 FLALTGQWAY
+13 AAY
-23 ADVNAVEATIDRNPV
+23 ADVNSLEATIDRNPV

-48 TADGSV
+48 TADGSAD
-54 ERDAFDSSPLLKD
+54 RDAFDSSPLLKD

-96 FPRKEGTF
+96 FPRKEGMF
-104 TIPALTIEGKRT
+104 TIPSLTIEGKST
-116 QPINVQVIPVQEQSN
+116 KPIQVKVIPVQEQSN

-142 DTKEAYLNQQ
+142 DVKEAYLNQQ

-208 PQSSGEFILRG
+208 PQASGEFTLRG

-255 KPIPSDINY
+255 KPIPQGIDY

-279 QGDVFV
+279 QGDSFV
-285 AGEPVTRIVTLTALG
+285 AGEPVTRIITLTALG

-320 PDQSNTTTVERNQNL
+320 PDQSNTTTVEKDQSL

-346 PTESGTF
+346 PTQPGNF

-363 NTLTEKTE
+363 NTLTQQTE
-371 YATIPARTI
+371 YATIPARSI
-380 TVQAAS
+380 TVAPAS
-386 NANNANTDA
+386 SANNANTSNIPNTPLSSSTGTDA
-395 GSAQGALNN
+395 IQNDIPSTATKPSVSTNDEGKPLGSASGEVNTDKNNQLNWMVIGVLLALFVIALTGWLFTYRKLKQAQSTGLGITHKTSSAQRIHSSAQWDEKAHFQSLMSVIKAKNTRELTPALNKWIKALTLGN
-404 TANTQ
+404 AQ
-409 LPASDNNQTSSE
+409 L
-421 NSQGAETTSTASQ
+421 SQ
-434 SEAELGPQI
+434 
-443 QDSSILQSPLFIG
+443 FKG
-456 ITAFISVCWLVTL
+456 IT
-469 LGWYVTHKKLKR
+469 
-481 LLASGALPNAAY
+481 
-493 SDTQSNNL
+493 
-501 SEQQA
+501 
-506 YEHLLA
+506 
-512 VAKQHNL
+512 
-519 KALDNA
+519 
-525 LQKWLSLLNGDRSQ
+525 DRVNELY
-539 RAMPG
+539 A
-544 DIPESKGIKVP
+544 
-555 IEQLHRLRFSASQ
+555 LRFSANKVDVSAQ
-568 QANNDDSLKQ
+568 SKQ
-578 HINLLIDA
+578 VTKTLEQLSHE
-586 IKQTRSN
+586 IKIARSE
-593 WLNNKESKK
+593 WKQK
-602 NTLSDLYPT
+602 NTKNAHTLSNLYPA

>member
-1 MKALSLSTVFIL
+1 MRALLQSTLIVFLLTLLLST
-13 FLALTGQWAY
+13 AAY
-23 ADVNAVEATIDRNPV
+23 ADVNSLEATIDRNPV

-48 TADGSV
+48 TADGSAD
-54 ERDAFDSSPLLKD
+54 RDAFDSSPLLKD

-104 TIPALTIEGKRT
+104 TIPSLTIEGKST
-116 QPINVQVIPVQEQSN
+116 QPIQVKVIPVQEQSN

-142 DTKEAYLNQQ
+142 DLKEAYLNQQ

-177 AEITQLGEDKQYTD
+177 AEITQLGEDKQYTE

-208 PQSSGEFILRG
+208 PQASGEFTLRG

-255 KPIPSDINY
+255 KPIPQGIDY

-279 QGDVFV
+279 QGDSFV

-320 PDQSNTTTVERNQNL
+320 PDQSNTTTVEKDQSL

-346 PTESGTF
+346 PTQPGNF

-363 NTLTEKTE
+363 NTLTQQTE
-371 YATIPARTI
+371 YATIPARSI
-380 TVQAAS
+380 TVAPAS
-386 NANNANTDA
+386 GANNANTPNSLDTPSISNA
-395 GSAQGALNN
+395 SNEDIQNDIPSTATQPNASASNEGKPLDSTSGEVNTDENTQLNWMVIGALLVLLVIALTGWLVTYRKLKQAQFMGPGITNKTGSAQRPHSYAQWDEKAQFQNLM
-404 TANTQ
+404 
-409 LPASDNNQTSSE
+409 
-421 NSQGAETTSTASQ
+421 
-434 SEAELGPQI
+434 
-443 QDSSILQSPLFIG
+443 
-456 ITAFISVCWLVTL
+456 SVIKAKDT
-469 LGWYVTHKKLKR
+469 R
-481 LLASGALPNAAY
+481 LLTPAL
-493 SDTQSNNL
+493 
-501 SEQQA
+501 
-506 YEHLLA
+506 
-512 VAKQHNL
+512 KQWI
-519 KALDNA
+519 NA
-525 LQKWLSLLNGDRSQ
+525 LTSGKAQLSQ
-539 RAMPG
+539 F
-544 DIPESKGIKVP
+544 EGINASVN
-555 IEQLHRLRFSASQ
+555 ELYALRFSANKADASTQ
-568 QANNDDSLKQ
+568 SKQVMKALDKLSHEAKLARSEWKQKSEGNN
-578 HINLLIDA
+578 
-586 IKQTRSN
+586 
-593 WLNNKESKK
+593 
-602 NTLSDLYPT
+602 NTLSALYPA

>member
-1 MKALSLSTVFIL
+1 MRALLQSTRIVFLLTLLLST
-13 FLALTGQWAY
+13 AAY
-23 ADVNAVEATIDRNPV
+23 ADVNSLEATIDRNPV

-48 TADGSV
+48 TADGSA

-104 TIPALTIEGKRT
+104 TIPSLTIEGKST
-116 QPINVQVIPVQEQSN
+116 KPIQVKVIPVQEQSN

-142 DTKEAYLNQQ
+142 DVKEAYLNQQ

-208 PQSSGEFILRG
+208 PQASGEFTLRG

-255 KPIPSDINY
+255 KPIPQGIDY

-279 QGDVFV
+279 QGDSFV

-320 PDQSNTTTVERNQNL
+320 PDQSNTTTVEKDQSL

-346 PTESGTF
+346 PTQPGNF

-363 NTLTEKTE
+363 NTLTQQTE
-371 YATIPARTI
+371 YATIPARSI
-380 TVQAAS
+380 TVAPAS
-386 NANNANTDA
+386 GANNANTPNSLDTPSISSA
-395 GSAQGALNN
+395 SNEDIQNDIPTTAKQPNASASNEDKPLDSASGEVNTDESTQLNWMVTCALLVLFIIALTGWLVTYRKLKQAQFMGPGITNKTGSAQRPHSYAQWDEKAQFQNLM
-404 TANTQ
+404 
-409 LPASDNNQTSSE
+409 
-421 NSQGAETTSTASQ
+421 
-434 SEAELGPQI
+434 
-443 QDSSILQSPLFIG
+443 
-456 ITAFISVCWLVTL
+456 SVIKAKDT
-469 LGWYVTHKKLKR
+469 R
-481 LLASGALPNAAY
+481 LLTPAL
-493 SDTQSNNL
+493 
-501 SEQQA
+501 
-506 YEHLLA
+506 
-512 VAKQHNL
+512 KQWI
-519 KALDNA
+519 NA
-525 LQKWLSLLNGDRSQ
+525 LTSGKAQLSQFERINASVNELY
-539 RAMPG
+539 A
-544 DIPESKGIKVP
+544 
-555 IEQLHRLRFSASQ
+555 LRFSANKAD
-568 QANNDDSLKQ
+568 ANTQSKQ
-578 HINLLIDA
+578 VMKALDKLSHEAKLA
-586 IKQTRSN
+586 RSEWKQKSEG
-593 WLNNKESKK
+593 NN
-602 NTLSDLYPT
+602 NTLSALYPA

>member
-1 MKALSLSTVFIL
+1 MRALLQSTRIVFLLTLLLST
-13 FLALTGQWAY
+13 AAY
-23 ADVNAVEATIDRNPV
+23 ADVNSLEATIDRNPV

-48 TADGSV
+48 TADGSAD
-54 ERDAFDSSPLLKD
+54 RDAFDSSPLLKD

-104 TIPALTIEGKRT
+104 TIPSLTIEGKST
-116 QPINVQVIPVQEQSN
+116 KPIQVKVIPVQEQSN

-142 DTKEAYLNQQ
+142 DVKEAYLNQQ

-208 PQSSGEFILRG
+208 PQASGEFTLRG

-255 KPIPSDINY
+255 KPIPQGIDY

-279 QGDVFV
+279 QGDSFV

-320 PDQSNTTTVERNQNL
+320 PDQSNTTTVEKDQSL

-346 PTESGTF
+346 PTQPGNF

-363 NTLTEKTE
+363 NTLTQQTE
-371 YATIPARTI
+371 YATIPARSI
-380 TVQAAS
+380 TVAPAS
-386 NANNANTDA
+386 GANNANTPNRLDTPSISSA
-395 GSAQGALNN
+395 SNEDIQNDIPSTAPQTNASASNENKPLDSASGDVSTDESTQLNWMVTCALLVLFIIALTGWLVTYRKLKQAQFMGPGLTNKTGSAQRPHSYAQWDEKAQFQNLM
-404 TANTQ
+404 
-409 LPASDNNQTSSE
+409 
-421 NSQGAETTSTASQ
+421 
-434 SEAELGPQI
+434 
-443 QDSSILQSPLFIG
+443 
-456 ITAFISVCWLVTL
+456 SVIKAKDT
-469 LGWYVTHKKLKR
+469 R
-481 LLASGALPNAAY
+481 LLTPAL
-493 SDTQSNNL
+493 
-501 SEQQA
+501 
-506 YEHLLA
+506 
-512 VAKQHNL
+512 KQWI
-519 KALDNA
+519 NA
-525 LQKWLSLLNGDRSQ
+525 LTSGKAQLSQ
-539 RAMPG
+539 F
-544 DIPESKGIKVP
+544 EGINASVN
-555 IEQLHRLRFSASQ
+555 ELYALRFSANKADASTQ
-568 QANNDDSLKQ
+568 SKQVMKALDKLSHEAKLARSEWKQKSEGNN
-578 HINLLIDA
+578 
-586 IKQTRSN
+586 
-593 WLNNKESKK
+593 
-602 NTLSDLYPT
+602 NTLSALYPA

>member
-1 MKALSLSTVFIL
+1 MRALLQSTRIVFLLTLLLST
-13 FLALTGQWAY
+13 AAY
-23 ADVNAVEATIDRNPV
+23 ADVNSLEATIDRNPV

-48 TADGSV
+48 TADGSAD
-54 ERDAFDSSPLLKD
+54 RDAFDSSPLLKD

-104 TIPALTIEGKRT
+104 TIPSLTIEGKST
-116 QPINVQVIPVQEQSN
+116 KPIQVKVIPVQEQSN

-142 DTKEAYLNQQ
+142 DVKEAYLNQQ

-208 PQSSGEFILRG
+208 PQASGEFTLRG

-255 KPIPSDINY
+255 KPIPQGIDY

-279 QGDVFV
+279 QGDSFV
-285 AGEPVTRIVTLTALG
+285 AGEPVTRIITLTALG

-320 PDQSNTTTVERNQNL
+320 PDQSNTTTVEKDQSL

-346 PTESGTF
+346 PTQPGNF

-363 NTLTEKTE
+363 NTLTQQTE
-371 YATIPARTI
+371 YATIPARSI
-380 TVQAAS
+380 TVAPAS
-386 NANNANTDA
+386 GANNANTSNIQNTPSTSSTGTDA
-395 GSAQGALNN
+395 IQNDIPSTATKPSVSTNDEGKPLGSASGEAITDENAQFNWMVIGVLLALFVIALTGWLFTYRKLKQAQSTGPELTHKTSSAQRIHSSAQWDEKAHFQSLMSVIKAKNTRELTPALNKWIKALTLGN
-404 TANTQ
+404 AQ
-409 LPASDNNQTSSE
+409 L
-421 NSQGAETTSTASQ
+421 SQ
-434 SEAELGPQI
+434 
-443 QDSSILQSPLFIG
+443 FKG
-456 ITAFISVCWLVTL
+456 IT
-469 LGWYVTHKKLKR
+469 
-481 LLASGALPNAAY
+481 
-493 SDTQSNNL
+493 
-501 SEQQA
+501 
-506 YEHLLA
+506 
-512 VAKQHNL
+512 
-519 KALDNA
+519 
-525 LQKWLSLLNGDRSQ
+525 DRVNELY
-539 RAMPG
+539 A
-544 DIPESKGIKVP
+544 
-555 IEQLHRLRFSASQ
+555 LRFSANKVDASAQ
-568 QANNDDSLKQ
+568 SKQ
-578 HINLLIDA
+578 VTKALEQLSHE
-586 IKQTRSN
+586 IKLARSE
-593 WLNNKESKK
+593 WKQK
-602 NTLSDLYPT
+602 NTKNDHTLSNLYPA

>member
-1 MKALSLSTVFIL
+1 MRALLQSTRIVFLLTLLLST
-13 FLALTGQWAY
+13 AAY
-23 ADVNAVEATIDRNPV
+23 ADVNSLEATIDRNPV

-48 TADGSV
+48 TADGSAD
-54 ERDAFDSSPLLKD
+54 RDAFDSSPLLKD

-104 TIPALTIEGKRT
+104 TIPSLTIEGKST
-116 QPINVQVIPVQEQSN
+116 KPIQVKVIPVQEQSN

-142 DTKEAYLNQQ
+142 DVKEAYLNQQ

-208 PQSSGEFILRG
+208 PQASGEFTLRG

-255 KPIPSDINY
+255 KPIPQGIDY

-279 QGDVFV
+279 QGDSFV

-320 PDQSNTTTVERNQNL
+320 PDQSNTTTVEKDQSL

-346 PTESGTF
+346 PTQPGNF

-363 NTLTEKTE
+363 NTLTQQTE
-371 YATIPARTI
+371 YATIPARSI
-380 TVQAAS
+380 TVAPAS
-386 NANNANTDA
+386 GANNANTPNSLDTPSMSSA
-395 GSAQGALNN
+395 SNEDIQNDIPSTATQPNASASNEDKPLDSASGEVNTDENTQLNWMVTGALLVLFVIALTGWLVTYRKLKQAQFMGPGITNKTGSAQRPHSYAQWDEKAQFQNLM
-404 TANTQ
+404 
-409 LPASDNNQTSSE
+409 
-421 NSQGAETTSTASQ
+421 
-434 SEAELGPQI
+434 
-443 QDSSILQSPLFIG
+443 
-456 ITAFISVCWLVTL
+456 SVIKAKDT
-469 LGWYVTHKKLKR
+469 R
-481 LLASGALPNAAY
+481 LLTPAL
-493 SDTQSNNL
+493 
-501 SEQQA
+501 
-506 YEHLLA
+506 
-512 VAKQHNL
+512 KQWI
-519 KALDNA
+519 NA
-525 LQKWLSLLNGDRSQ
+525 LTSGKAQLSQ
-539 RAMPG
+539 F
-544 DIPESKGIKVP
+544 EGINASVN
-555 IEQLHRLRFSASQ
+555 ELYALRFSANKAD
-568 QANNDDSLKQ
+568 ANTQSKQ
-578 HINLLIDA
+578 VMKALDKLSHEAKLA
-586 IKQTRSN
+586 RSEWKQKSEG
-593 WLNNKESKK
+593 NN
-602 NTLSDLYPT
+602 NTLSALYPA

>member
-1 MKALSLSTVFIL
+1 MRALLQSTRIVFLLTLLLST
-13 FLALTGQWAY
+13 AAY
-23 ADVNAVEATIDRNPV
+23 ADVNSLEATIDRNPV

-48 TADGSV
+48 TADGSAD
-54 ERDAFDSSPLLKD
+54 RDAFDSSPLLKD

-96 FPRKEGTF
+96 FPRKEGMF
-104 TIPALTIEGKRT
+104 TIPSLTIEGKST
-116 QPINVQVIPVQEQSN
+116 KPIQVKVIPVQEQSN

-142 DTKEAYLNQQ
+142 DVKEAYLNQQ

-208 PQSSGEFILRG
+208 PQASGEFTLRG

-255 KPIPSDINY
+255 KPIPQGIDY

-279 QGDVFV
+279 QGDSFV

-320 PDQSNTTTVERNQNL
+320 PDQSNTTTVEKDQSL

-346 PTESGTF
+346 PTQPGNF

-363 NTLTEKTE
+363 NTLTQQTE
-371 YATIPARTI
+371 YATIPARSI
-380 TVQAAS
+380 TVAPAS
-386 NANNANTDA
+386 GANNANTPNSLDTPSISSA
-395 GSAQGALNN
+395 SNEDIQNDIPTTATQPNASASNEDKPLDSASGEVNTDESTQLNWMVTCALLVLFIIALTGWLVTYRKLKQAQFMGPGITNKTGSAQRPHSYAQWDEKAQFQNLM
-404 TANTQ
+404 
-409 LPASDNNQTSSE
+409 
-421 NSQGAETTSTASQ
+421 
-434 SEAELGPQI
+434 
-443 QDSSILQSPLFIG
+443 
-456 ITAFISVCWLVTL
+456 SVIKAKDT
-469 LGWYVTHKKLKR
+469 R
-481 LLASGALPNAAY
+481 LLTPAL
-493 SDTQSNNL
+493 
-501 SEQQA
+501 
-506 YEHLLA
+506 
-512 VAKQHNL
+512 KQWI
-519 KALDNA
+519 NA
-525 LQKWLSLLNGDRSQ
+525 LTSGKAQLSQ
-539 RAMPG
+539 F
-544 DIPESKGIKVP
+544 EGINASVN
-555 IEQLHRLRFSASQ
+555 ELYALRFSANKAD
-568 QANNDDSLKQ
+568 ANTQSKQ
-578 HINLLIDA
+578 VMKALDKLSHEAKLA
-586 IKQTRSN
+586 RSEWKQKSEG
-593 WLNNKESKK
+593 NN
-602 NTLSDLYPT
+602 NTLSALYPA

>member
-1 MKALSLSTVFIL
+1 MRALLQSTLIVFLLTLLLST
-13 FLALTGQWAY
+13 AAY
-23 ADVNAVEATIDRNPV
+23 ADVNSLEATIDRNPV

-48 TADGSV
+48 TADGSAD
-54 ERDAFDSSPLLKD
+54 RDAFDSSPLLKD

-104 TIPALTIEGKRT
+104 TIPSLTIEGKST
-116 QPINVQVIPVQEQSN
+116 QSIQVKVIPVQEQSN

-142 DTKEAYLNQQ
+142 DVKEAYLNQQ

-208 PQSSGEFILRG
+208 PQASGEFTLRG

-255 KPIPSDINY
+255 KPIPQGIDY

-279 QGDVFV
+279 QGDSFV

-320 PDQSNTTTVERNQNL
+320 PDQSNTTTVEKDQSL

-346 PTESGTF
+346 PTQPGNF

-363 NTLTEKTE
+363 NTLTQQTE
-371 YATIPARTI
+371 YATIPARSI
-380 TVQAAS
+380 TVAPAS
-386 NANNANTDA
+386 GANNANTPNSLDTPSMSSA
-395 GSAQGALNN
+395 SNEDIQNDIPSTATQPNASASNEGKPLDSASGEVNSDENTQLNRMVTGVLLLLFIIALTGWLVTYRKLKQAQFMGVGITNKTGSAQRLHSYAQWDEKAQFQNLM
-404 TANTQ
+404 
-409 LPASDNNQTSSE
+409 
-421 NSQGAETTSTASQ
+421 
-434 SEAELGPQI
+434 
-443 QDSSILQSPLFIG
+443 
-456 ITAFISVCWLVTL
+456 SVIKAKDT
-469 LGWYVTHKKLKR
+469 R
-481 LLASGALPNAAY
+481 LLTPAL
-493 SDTQSNNL
+493 
-501 SEQQA
+501 
-506 YEHLLA
+506 
-512 VAKQHNL
+512 KQWI
-519 KALDNA
+519 NA
-525 LQKWLSLLNGDRSQ
+525 LTSGKAQLSQ
-539 RAMPG
+539 F
-544 DIPESKGIKVP
+544 EGINASVN
-555 IEQLHRLRFSASQ
+555 ELYALRFSANKAD
-568 QANNDDSLKQ
+568 ANTQSKQ
-578 HINLLIDA
+578 VMKALDKLSHEAKLA
-586 IKQTRSN
+586 RSE
-593 WLNNKESKK
+593 WKRKSEGNN
-602 NTLSDLYPT
+602 NTLSALYPA